1 MSAFLRS
8 VSPPSKFTQGF
19 PVAPR
24 LPPELLS
31 APADPL
37 PDSKAAR
44 PKKRSLFM
52 QQIMLK
58 NKGVKTVI
66 NTPAGAKFVKSCL
79 PSDPF
84 VLFIYT
90 RKRLSTF

>member
-52 QQIMLK
+52 QQMMLK

-66 NTPAGAKFVKSCL
+66 NTPTGAKFVKSCL

-84 VLFIYT
+84 VLFICT